1 MNTVSKILRRLRVFD
16 EPGFYI
22 VIMIVFFL
30 GLGLAPGLSDRNLS
44 LLIGLFVATTAFLGV
59 IYSKEKEW
67 LLKNHEIELQKIEE
81 FAINIFEW
89 IEELDSLVV
98 TTKHLKI
105 ENGYNSI
112 NQLSEEYVSG
122 RVLMTKIL
130 TRKGKLLA
138 LISLYGSV
146 IGNKDILDEIMK
158 YQSAAIKNIY
168 PMLSAST
175 EDEADR
181 SERSYHSEVNKM
193 RREAKKLMTHIK
205 PRSI

>member
-1 MNTVSKILRRLRVFD
+1 MNTVSNILRRLRIFD

-22 VIMIVFFL
+22 AIVIVFFL
-30 GLGLAPGLSDRNLS
+30 GLGMAPSLGDRNLS
-44 LLIGLFVATTAFLGV
+44 LLIGLFVAITAFLGV

-105 ENGYNSI
+105 ENGYNPI
-112 NQLSEEYVSG
+112 NQLSEDYVSG

-158 YQSAAIKNIY
+158 YQSAAIRNIY

-175 EDEADR
+175 EDEANK
-181 SERSYHSEVNKM
+181 SERYYHGEVNKM